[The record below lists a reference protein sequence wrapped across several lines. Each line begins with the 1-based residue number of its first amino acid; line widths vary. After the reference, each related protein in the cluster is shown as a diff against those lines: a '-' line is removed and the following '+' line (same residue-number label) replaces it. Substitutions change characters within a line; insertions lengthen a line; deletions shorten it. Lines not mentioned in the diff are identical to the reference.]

1 MRVIIV
7 GCGRVGSSLAY
18 QLYQKGNQVVVI
30 DKDVSAFDNLPL
42 DFRGRTIEGD
52 VLAQNVLHRAEIE
65 TADALATVT
74 NSDSLNALVA
84 HIARTDYQVARV
96 VARNYDPA
104 QRPMQEAFN
113 ISIVGSAGWGAQRI
127 EEILSNEPLNL
138 VFADGSTDFKLYQ
151 LEVSQEWHGHAIHEL
166 FQNGK
171 LKLVELRRDGEQVP
185 VSAAQT
191 LEAGDYIYF
200 SGEPDDI
207 QALRKKLSREQ
218 E

>member
-7 GCGRVGSSLAY
+7 GCGRVGSTLAY
-18 QLYQKGNQVVVI
+18 QLFQKGNQVVVI

-65 TADALATVT
+65 IADALATVT

-96 VARNYDPA
+96 VARNYDPS
-104 QRPMQEAFN
+104 QRPLQEAFN

-138 VFADGSTDFKLYQ
+138 VYADGSTDFKLYQ
-151 LEVSQEWHGHAIHEL
+151 LEVTREWHGHTVNDF
-166 FQNGK
+166 FQNGR
-171 LKLVELRRDGEQVP
+171 LKLVELRRNGEQIA
-185 VSAAQT
+185 VSADQT
-191 LEAGDYIYF
+191 LEADDCIYF

-207 QALRKKLSREQ
+207 QALRKKLSGEQ